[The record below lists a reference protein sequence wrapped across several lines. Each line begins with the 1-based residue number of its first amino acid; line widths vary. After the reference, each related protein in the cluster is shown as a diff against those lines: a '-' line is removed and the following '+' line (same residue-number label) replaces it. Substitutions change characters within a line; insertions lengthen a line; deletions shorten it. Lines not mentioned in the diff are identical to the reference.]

1 MPYVPEAMTLTSD
14 SLDGSQRIR
23 RVRHPLPLLASGF
36 TLLELEDAASYGQE
50 DRSVSEG
57 VLIVISVKRARR

>member
-1 MPYVPEAMTLTSD
+1 MLYVTEAMTMTSD

-23 RVRHPLPLLASGF
+23 RVRHPLPLPASGF
-36 TLLELEDAASYGQE
+36 TLLELEDTASYGQE

-57 VLIVISVKRARR
+57 VLLVISVKRARR